1 MPVVEER
8 EARTRTVREAVEVS
22 VGVVVL
28 TLVVPTAA
36 AALEE
41 MR

>member
-8 EARTRTVREAVEVS
+8 EARTRTVREAVEVTV
-22 VGVVVL
+22 VGVVPA
-28 TLVVPTAA
+28 LVEPAA

-41 MR
+41 VR